1 MSEKV
6 NQRVMLT
13 KKLLKDNLIEI
24 LKTKSIYKVSIR
36 ELCEKAEIN
45 RSTFYKHY
53 GNQFDLLAE
62 MEEDMLSLSMKA
74 LSTPTNDSFQS
85 LCQICRYLEEN
96 LELGRLLINNN
107 VDPQFPEKFFS
118 LPPVQQEIN
127 HVLGTSYTETEY
139 EYLSCFLTY
148 GSYQIIR
155 MWINKENRESPEE
168 MAALILN
175 QIVKMVQEHRRQDI
189 R

>member
-1 MSEKV
+1 MPEKI
-6 NQRVMLT
+6 NQRVKLT
-13 KKLLKDNLIEI
+13 KKLLKDSLTEI
-24 LKTKSIYKVSIR
+24 LKTKNIYKVSIR
-36 ELCEKAEIN
+36 ELCEKAGIN
-45 RSTFYKHY
+45 RSTFYKYY

-62 MEEDMLSLSMKA
+62 MEDDMLALSIKA
-74 LSTPTNDSFQS
+74 LSTPTNDGFQS
-85 LCQICRYLEEN
+85 LCEICRYLEEN

-127 HVLGTSYTETEY
+127 HVLGTGYSKTEY
-139 EYLSCFLTY
+139 EYLSCFLTH

-155 MWINKENRESPEE
+155 MWINKENRETPEE

-175 QIVKMVQEHRRQDI
+175 QIVGMVQKHRMEPL
-189 R
+189 